1 MIRLAQKF
9 AFRDLRGAQSGLFIV
24 LLCLGLGVAA
34 VAAIGSLRAAL
45 DQGIAD
51 DSRTIL
57 GGDIELS
64 TGLAPF
70 PPSIPAWFARRGAKT
85 SETIDTRSILI
96 APNGRRLLAAVRAV
110 SPTWPLLGA
119 VTTTPPDQFA
129 TLAPSAAP
137 PPLFLDPTAAASLAL
152 RPGDHVTLGGL
163 PFIYRGAIQNAPDSI
178 GDSRLF
184 GVKTLIPEAALANS
198 PLIQPGGLTDF
209 NLQAAL
215 PAGTSIGAAIAA
227 FEKTFPGNPYRLRTS
242 AAAAPDLKR
251 FVDQTTLFMTLLSLA
266 SLLVAGIGVANGV
279 KTWLTARARS
289 IATLR
294 CLGASASF
302 VSLTLS
308 LQLAWLAIPGI
319 LAGLIAGALAPR
331 AALPFLRGKLPLPAH
346 LALYPKPLILAA
358 IFGILIGALFAQA
371 PLRRAAAIP
380 GAALFRQA
388 VLPSKILF
396 SWPAAALQFATV
408 AALVALAA
416 RAVPDPKL
424 SIGFCAATAIT
435 FAVLRAIAALIMR
448 ALPLLPT
455 PSSAPLALG
464 LRRLYG
470 PASTLPLMLLSAGAG
485 LTILVAV
492 AQIRGNLVTEFTGA
506 LPASAPSF
514 FFIDIQPDDLAIFQ
528 AALQKTGAATAIHV
542 MPSLRARILAVAG
555 TPVDQFHPPA
565 DAAWPL
571 RSDIAFTYAA
581 TPPASTKLTAGHW
594 WPADYLGPPKISFD
608 ANIAA
613 AWHLHIGDTITVDVL
628 GRQFDLTIA
637 NLRDIDWQSLNLN
650 FLMIGTPD
658 PFAGAPHTLIAT
670 VKSKPGRAG
679 DILAAVTDALPG
691 VTGIDV
697 TQILVALAS
706 LLGEV
711 ATAISLTGFV
721 ALAAGLLVLISA
733 IAAER
738 ESRIHDAIILKT
750 LGASAAQIRTAWLTE
765 FAVAGA
771 AAGLTA
777 AILGTTIAALTT
789 TKIFHAPWH
798 PQPATT
804 LATIA
809 ISITL
814 MLALGFFA
822 TARALAEPAAPR
834 LRQEAGI

>member
-1 MIRLAQKF
+1 MIRLALKY
-9 AFRDLRGAQSGLFIV
+9 AIRDLRGAQGGLLIV
-24 LLCLGLGVAA
+24 LLCLTLGVAA

-51 DSRTIL
+51 DSRAIL

-70 PPSIPAWFARRGAKT
+70 PPAVAAWFAQHGARV

-96 APNGRRLLAAVRAV
+96 APSGRRLLAAVRAV

-119 VTTTPPDQFA
+119 VTTTPAGQFA
-129 TLAPSAAP
+129 ALAHPATS
-137 PPLFLDPTAAASLAL
+137 PPLLLDPTPAASLAL
-152 RPGDHVTLGGL
+152 HRGDQVTLGGI
-163 PFIYRGAIQNAPDSI
+163 PFTYRGAIETSPDSI

-184 GVKTLIPEAALANS
+184 GVKTLIPAASLANA

-209 NLQAAL
+209 TLQAAL
-215 PAGTSIGAAIAA
+215 PPGTSVHAAIAA
-227 FEKTFPGNPYRLRTS
+227 FEQAFPSNPYRLRTA

-251 FVDQTTLFMTLLSLA
+251 FVDQTTLFMTLLGLA
-266 SLLVAGIGVANGV
+266 SLLVGGIGVANGV
-279 KTWLTARARS
+279 EAWLVARARS

-294 CLGASASF
+294 CLGASARF

-308 LQLAWLAIPGI
+308 LQLSMLAGPGI

-331 AALPFLRGKLPLPAH
+331 AAFPFLRGKLPLPTH
-346 LALYPKPLILAA
+346 LAFYPGPLIMAA
-358 IFGILIGALFAQA
+358 IFGILIGVLFALW

-388 VLPSKILF
+388 VLPGKIPF
-396 SWPAAALQFATV
+396 SWRAAALQFLII
-408 AALVALAA
+408 AAFTGLAI

-424 SIGFCAATAIT
+424 SIGFCGATIITLAA
-435 FAVLRAIAALIMR
+435 LRCIAALIMR
-448 ALPLLPT
+448 ALPLLP
-455 PSSAPLALG
+455 APRTATLALG

-492 AQIRGNLVTEFTGA
+492 AQIRGNLITEFTGA
-506 LPASAPSF
+506 LPEAAPSF
-514 FFIDIQPDDLAIFQ
+514 FFIDIQPADLPTFE
-528 AALQKTGAATAIHV
+528 AAAQKSGATDIRT
-542 MPSLRARILAVAG
+542 MPSLRARILAIGG
-555 TPVDQFHPPA
+555 TPVDAFHPPA
-565 DAAWPL
+565 DTAWPL

-581 TPPASTKLTAGHW
+581 LAPENTKLTAGEW

-608 ANIAA
+608 ATIAK
-613 AWHLHIGDTITVDVL
+613 AWHLRIGDTITVDVL
-628 GRQFDLTIA
+628 GRHFDLAIA
-637 NLRDIDWQSLNLN
+637 NLRDIDWQSLQLN

-658 PFAGAPHTLIAT
+658 PFSGAPHTVIAT
-670 VKSKPGRAG
+670 VKSPPGRAG
-679 DILAAVTDALPG
+679 DILAAVTDALPS

-697 TQILVALAS
+697 SAILHALAG

-711 ATAISLTGFV
+711 ATAVSLTGFV
-721 ALAAGLLVLISA
+721 ALAAGALVLISA

-738 ESRIHDAIILKT
+738 EARIAEAIILKT
-750 LGASAAQIRTAWLTE
+750 LGATSGDIRAAWATE

-771 AAGLTA
+771 TAGVTA
-777 AILGTTIAALTT
+777 AILGTSIAAVTT
-789 TKIFHAPWH
+789 TQVFHAPWH
-798 PQPATT
+798 LQPGTT

-814 MLALGFFA
+814 MLALGFF
-822 TARALAEPAAPR
+822 TTSRALSEPAAPR
-834 LRQEAGI
+834 LRQEAGL